1 MRSNKLVTQLRVI
14 VFLPALHKTSAVVP
28 GMVEGAQVGTQLGIE
43 DIIPA
48 VGRLIKN
55 YCDNKNATE
64 QDIRDLYLNIQSKLM
79 FITLPQE
86 NPKIQAILEIR
97 DYLNA
102 NAIHR
107 NQGKNIAKRLV
118 QCLEVITPDDH
129 GNSRTQVSSDYK
141 GLPERTDD
149 STLVSRYN
157 DPLDKLFAEVNQL
170 ASGQQSAS
178 GLAHCST
185 SSPNYSQSSGLHTT
199 PSNLY
204 VRELGEGYPVQSEYH
219 DQGPFTDSELP
230 RGGHE
235 KLNGDYYNDKCN
247 DKCNPSTYDVPDCKE
262 PLPGDYYY

>member
-14 VFLPALHKTSAVVP
+14 VFLSALHKTSAVLP
-28 GMVEGAQVGTQLGIE
+28 GMVEGAQVGTE
-43 DIIPA
+43 EIIPA

-79 FITLPQE
+79 FITPPQG
-86 NPKIQAILEIR
+86 NPQIQAILEIR

-107 NQGKNIAKRLV
+107 NQGKNINEQGVKDSLAK
-118 QCLEVITPDDH
+118 CLEVITPDDH

-149 STLVSRYN
+149 STLVSS
-157 DPLDKLFAEVNQL
+157 AEVNQL

-199 PSNLY
+199 PSNPY
-204 VRELGEGYPVQSEYH
+204 VRELGEGYPVQPEYH

-230 RGGHE
+230 RDGHE
-235 KLNGDYYNDKCN
+235 KLNGDYYNDASNAPHTPIAHKGGN
-247 DKCNPSTYDVPDCKE
+247 GNFE
-262 PLPGDYYY
+262 GDFYR

>member
-1 MRSNKLVTQLRVI
+1 MRSNKLVTQLKVI
-14 VFLPALHKTSAVVP
+14 VFLSALHKTSAVLP
-28 GMVEGAQVGTQLGIE
+28 GMVEGAQVGTE
-43 DIIPA
+43 EIIPA

-79 FITLPQE
+79 FITPPQG
-86 NPKIQAILEIR
+86 NPQIQAILEIR

-185 SSPNYSQSSGLHTT
+185 SSPNYRQSSGLHTT
-199 PSNLY
+199 PSNPY
-204 VRELGEGYPVQSEYH
+204 VRELGEGYPVQPEYH

-230 RGGHE
+230 RDGHE
-235 KLNGDYYNDKCN
+235 KLNGDYYND
-247 DKCNPSTYDVPDCKE
+247 
-262 PLPGDYYY
+262 L